1 MELPVPCL
9 RCALGGE
16 NHTNPLVLGLLENHG
31 SGGAFDME
39 LVGAGRP
46 AADLIA
52 SQFGFCKEGSLI
64 GKSSQKQPGD
74 GILS

>member
-1 MELPVPCL
+1 
-9 RCALGGE
+9 
-16 NHTNPLVLGLLENHG
+16 
-31 SGGAFDME
+31 ME

>member
-16 NHTNPLVLGLLENHG
+16 NHTNPLFIGISEKHG
-31 SGGAFDME
+31 SRGALGME

-46 AADLIA
+46 AAVLIT
-52 SQFGFCKEGSLI
+52 SQFGFFREESLI